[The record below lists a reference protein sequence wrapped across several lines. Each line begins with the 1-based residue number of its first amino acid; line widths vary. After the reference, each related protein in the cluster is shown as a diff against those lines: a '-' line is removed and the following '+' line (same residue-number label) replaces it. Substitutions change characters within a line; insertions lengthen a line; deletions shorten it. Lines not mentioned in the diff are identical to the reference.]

1 MKVDHE
7 DLGKLT
13 HRITVAIDKEGF
25 DKERRRLARKY
36 AAQVRV
42 PGFRPGMAPMHLVLA
57 QLGPRIEYE
66 VRENLISQTFGDAID
81 QFKLKASTEPKFDL
95 VRDEE
100 NALEYTAEIE
110 VFPEVD
116 VKDYLEV
123 EVAGPFAP
131 EVTEAQIMER
141 IDGLRKSLSRFED
154 KGEGCVV
161 EEGDMAET
169 QVTLSLVSDGTV
181 IKDAHSSRIMGG
193 TDDEPVEGIGRQI
206 LGLAAGEEK
215 TVQGRIGRITARG
228 QKMDPDQAG
237 DVRAVVKIEKIRARK
252 MPELDNEFVKKHAD
266 VETVEEFHALL
277 KKQLEE
283 QRDSKLKEETEELI
297 LSRICENN
305 PFEIGERTI
314 ERLADMAEKE
324 ARDRVLQ
331 QIPEEKRAELAKD
344 FDLGVPREKSLEEA
358 RRNLTRS
365 IILEAIADK
374 EGIQVTEADIEA
386 KLQETA
392 DAYGMPLPKIKAIFG
407 QERLE
412 QLGRQLRVGKTL
424 DLLTRHAVVTP
435 GAEGAVQAAAAP
447 TAEDKPARKATR
459 AKKTAEKQD
468 PVEETAAPAEDA
480 APEAAKK
487 PARKP
492 AAKKAAAP
500 KQD

>member
-1 MKVDHE
+1 
-7 DLGKLT
+7 
-13 HRITVAIDKEGF
+13 
-25 DKERRRLARKY
+25 
-36 AAQVRV
+36 
-42 PGFRPGMAPMHLVLA
+42 
-57 QLGPRIEYE
+57 
-66 VRENLISQTFGDAID
+66 
-81 QFKLKASTEPKFDL
+81 
-95 VRDEE
+95 
-100 NALEYTAEIE
+100 
-110 VFPEVD
+110 
-116 VKDYLEV
+116 
-123 EVAGPFAP
+123 
-131 EVTEAQIMER
+131 
-141 IDGLRKSLSRFED
+141 
-154 KGEGCVV
+154 
-161 EEGDMAET
+161 
-169 QVTLSLVSDGTV
+169 
-181 IKDAHSSRIMGG
+181 
-193 TDDEPVEGIGRQI
+193 
-206 LGLAAGEEK
+206 
-215 TVQGRIGRITARG
+215 
-228 QKMDPDQAG
+228 
-237 DVRAVVKIEKIRARK
+237 VKIEKIRARK

-386 KLQETA
+386 TLQETA